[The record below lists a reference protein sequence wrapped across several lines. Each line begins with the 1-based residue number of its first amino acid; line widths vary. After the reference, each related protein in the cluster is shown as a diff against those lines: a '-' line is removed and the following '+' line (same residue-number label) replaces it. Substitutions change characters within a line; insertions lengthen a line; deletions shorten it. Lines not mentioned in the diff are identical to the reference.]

1 MLLLRRMVTLLL
13 KEFCNM
19 SFLGISL
26 AELLKSHAKAE
37 EVTEFYKGRIRSHN
51 EKLNV
56 FLDVAEENPEESGEL
71 HGLPLALKANIST
84 QKLTTNAS
92 SKVLD
97 TYIAPFNS
105 TVAQK
110 LSTAGGS
117 LLGKTNMD
125 AWAHGS
131 STETSDYGTTRNP
144 YNIEYVPGGSSGG
157 SAVAV
162 AAGFAPAA
170 IGTETAGSIR
180 LPAAWSGV
188 VGLKPTYGR
197 VSRFGIVAMGSSW
210 DCPGPMT
217 QTVEDAA
224 LLLKYIA
231 CLLYT
236 SRCV

>member
-144 YNIEYVPGGSSGG
+144 YNIEYVPGGSSG
-157 SAVAV
+157 AVSYTHLDVYKRQGHHLSCNVRNNKCLANFN
-162 AAGFAPAA
+162 G
-170 IGTETAGSIR
+170 ISIFN
-180 LPAAWSGV
+180 PVCINNCFGV
-188 VGLKPTYGR
+188 IHRSKL
-197 VSRFGIVAMGSSW
+197 ISSN
-210 DCPGPMT
+210 
-217 QTVEDAA
+217 A
-224 LLLKYIA
+224 
-231 CLLYT
+231 
-236 SRCV
+236 